1 MHELVISG
9 HFKNLAKIDQFVE
22 QVSLQAGFD
31 DSSIYNV
38 RMAVDE
44 ACTNIIEHAYGGEG
58 KGAIRL
64 VCELQGE
71 GLLITIYDQGQRF
84 DPTTI
89 RDLDTNAPL
98 EARSS
103 NGMGVFLMRQLV
115 DTVTYQFNTPEGN
128 QLMLFKRRI

>member
-9 HFKNLAKIDQFVE
+9 HFKNLAKIDQFIE
-22 QVSLQAGFD
+22 QVGLQADFD
-31 DSSIYNV
+31 DATIYNV

-64 VCELQGE
+64 VCEPQTE

-84 DPTTI
+84 DPTSI
-89 RDLDTNAPL
+89 RNLDINAPL
-98 EARSS
+98 EARSN
-103 NGMGVFLMRQLV
+103 NGMGVYLMRQLI
-115 DTVTYQFNTPEGN
+115 DTVTYRFDTPEGN
-128 QLMLFKRRI
+128 QLILFKRRS